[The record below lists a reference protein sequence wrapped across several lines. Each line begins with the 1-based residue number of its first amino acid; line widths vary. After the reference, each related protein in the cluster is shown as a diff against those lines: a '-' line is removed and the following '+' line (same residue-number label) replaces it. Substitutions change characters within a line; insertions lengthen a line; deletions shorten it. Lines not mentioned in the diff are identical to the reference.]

1 MAQVRY
7 GGARG
12 DHSQLIVVVNQGQ
25 ALAAAAKADMALLL
39 AKLDLDAGV
48 TDTDYASSITGLS
61 SASDQDT
68 LASV

>member
-12 DHSQLIVVVNQGQ
+12 DHSQLIVVINQGQ

-39 AKLDLDAGV
+39 AKLDLDAGI
-48 TDTDYASSITGLS
+48 TDVNYASLITGLS
-61 SASDQDT
+61 GTASQDT

>member
-12 DHSQLIVVVNQGQ
+12 DYSQLIVVVNQGQ

-39 AKLDLDAGV
+39 AKLDLDGGV
-48 TDTDYASSITGLS
+48 TDTNYASLITGLS
-61 SASDQDT
+61 GTASQDT